1 MKHFLKRI
9 ERMIGEARY
18 FWKATDN
25 HKPFQ
30 PAAAGGHC
38 EELLSW
44 PLFERMRLAA
54 RMDSDRHHFR
64 KYFVNK
70 LAQPGNTPRAISP
83 EEFSA
88 DRLLAEIAALPE
100 SGGEVHLPAGSVEF
114 FSELRIAS
122 GVRLVGV
129 PGRTELVFRDTRF
142 GIVLSGIGDTV
153 NGAWIK
159 NIIIRH
165 EGDHRFGAAII
176 VAGATDALLSHV
188 EIIAPRAV
196 GFLLSDGVCRARLE
210 HCAVSHA
217 GLVGFMMIR
226 DVRDTILQS
235 CVAEFCGQSGVFL
248 TDLKL
253 VQGMDPLDF
262 DGQIYHTNEV
272 VGNFGP
278 FTPED
283 PSPYRNTFI
292 DCVFRCN
299 RKMGI
304 TTDGVG
310 YLRVVNCVIAENDC
324 EGITIDNG
332 SWGCHVQNCHI
343 YNNGWR
349 GLQHDVELHLDFVG
363 TLGFMEDG
371 SSKSKLPG
379 VSLDN
384 AAYTRIEDNCIEGNW
399 GDGVKFVR
407 SVYGCTVA
415 RNLITNNNRGMNE
428 GFHFF
433 GVLVGVAK
441 RQHPDQYDFPS
452 CHNRIVENDIIG
464 QHHAGIHLMQA
475 TTGNLVQNNMIVGA
489 SFTPIEDHDTIGN
502 IVRNNGPEFTGDETE
517 KVSRCKRLGVIMPVL
532 LQISQA
538 CREFFL

>member
-1 MKHFLKRI
+1 VNHFLKRI
-9 ERMIGEARY
+9 GRLICKVRY
-18 FWKATDN
+18 FGKAN
-25 HKPFQ
+25 GYKLFRPEV
-30 PAAAGGHC
+30 AGGACDDLHR
-38 EELLSW
+38 W
-44 PLFERMRLAA
+44 PLFERMRLATQG
-54 RMDSDRHHFR
+54 DSDRQHSREIFSGIQS
-64 KYFVNK
+64 
-70 LAQPGNTPRAISP
+70 QPSNPPRIISP

-88 DRLLAEIAALPE
+88 DRLLAEIAALPA
-100 SGGEVHLPAGSVEF
+100 SGGEVHLPAGRVEL

-122 GVRLVGV
+122 GVRLIGV
-129 PGRTELVFRDTRF
+129 PGRTELVFRDTHF
-142 GIVLSGIGDTV
+142 GIVLSGIGDTI

-159 NIIIRH
+159 NIKIRH
-165 EGDHRFGAAII
+165 EGDHRFCAAIF
-176 VAGATDALLSHV
+176 VAGATDVLLSHV

-196 GFLLSDGVCRARLE
+196 GFLLADGVSRARLE

-226 DVRDTILQS
+226 NVRDTILQS
-235 CVAEFCGQSGVFL
+235 CVAEYCGQSGVFL

-253 VQGMDPLDF
+253 AQGMDPLDF
-262 DGQIYHTNEV
+262 DGQIHYTNQV

-278 FTPED
+278 FAPED
-283 PSPYRNTFI
+283 PSPYRNSFI

-349 GLQHDVELHLDFVG
+349 GLQHHVELHTDLVG
-363 TLGFMEDG
+363 ALGFMEDG

-415 RNLITNNNRGMNE
+415 RNHIANNNRGMNDR
-428 GFHFF
+428 FHFF

-464 QHHAGIHLMQA
+464 KHHAGIHLMHT
-475 TTGNLVQNNMIVGA
+475 TTGNLVQNNMIVDA
-489 SFTPIEDHDTIGN
+489 SFAPIEDHDTIGN
-502 IVRNNGPEFTGDETE
+502 NVRYNGPDSTGYEAGD
-517 KVSRCKRLGVIMPVL
+517 VSRCKRLRVMMPVFL
-532 LQISQA
+532 HIPIAA
-538 CREFFL
+538 CMGFFL